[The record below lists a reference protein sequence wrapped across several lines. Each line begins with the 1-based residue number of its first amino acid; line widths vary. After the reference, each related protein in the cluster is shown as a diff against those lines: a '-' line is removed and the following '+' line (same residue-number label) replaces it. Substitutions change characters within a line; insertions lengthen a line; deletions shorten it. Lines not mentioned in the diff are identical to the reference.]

1 MKIVA
6 CAVFI
11 FAIAGVV
18 QLFSQGAGS
27 KKPFAL
33 ALECAGGDCPLLKGA
48 PQTAGMR
55 GGNVRLKPGA
65 SVGWHSTEQQEE
77 ALVIL
82 RGAGAANIEGQADLA
97 LSEHQLAY
105 IPPQTKHNVTNTGA
119 QEMEYVWIVAGAQ
132 EQAK

>member
-6 CAVFI
+6 WAVFV
-11 FAIAGVV
+11 FAIAGAVR
-18 QLFSQGAGS
+18 LFSQEAPG
-27 KKPFAL
+27 KKPLAI
-33 ALECAGGDCPLLKGA
+33 ALECPGGDCPLLKGA

-65 SVGWHSTEQQEE
+65 SVGWHNTEQHEE

-82 RGAGAANIEGQADLA
+82 RGAGAANIEGQPDLA

-119 QEMEYVWIVAGAQ
+119 QEMEYVWIVAPAQ
-132 EQAK
+132 DQAK

>member
-6 CAVFI
+6 WAVFI
-11 FAIAGVV
+11 FAIAGAVR
-18 QLFSQGAGS
+18 LFSQEALG
-27 KKPFAL
+27 KKPL
-33 ALECAGGDCPLLKGA
+33 TIALECPGGDCPLLKGP

-55 GGNVRLKPGA
+55 VGNVRLKPGD
-65 SVGWHSTEQQEE
+65 SVGWHSTQQQEE

-82 RGAGAANIEGQADLA
+82 RGAGAANIEGQPDLA

-119 QEMEYVWIVAGAQ
+119 QEMEYVWIVAPAQ
-132 EQAK
+132 DQAK

>member
-6 CAVFI
+6 WAVFI
-11 FAIAGVV
+11 FAIAGAVR
-18 QLFSQGAGS
+18 LFSQETLG
-27 KKPFAL
+27 KKPLAI
-33 ALECAGGDCPLLKGA
+33 ALECPGGDCPLLKGA

-65 SVGWHSTEQQEE
+65 SVGWHSTQQQEE
-77 ALVIL
+77 VLVIL
-82 RGAGAANIEGQADLA
+82 RGAGAANIEGQPDLA

-119 QEMEYVWIVAGAQ
+119 QEMEYVWIVAPAQ